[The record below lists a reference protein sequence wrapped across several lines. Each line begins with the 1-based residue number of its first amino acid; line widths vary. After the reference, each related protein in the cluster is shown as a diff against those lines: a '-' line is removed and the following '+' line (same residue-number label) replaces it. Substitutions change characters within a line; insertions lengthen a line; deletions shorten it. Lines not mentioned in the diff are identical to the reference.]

1 MTPIKK
7 FEWGFSPKCWG
18 FGLWIDLDFAR
29 ASISIGPAFLEL
41 NWKASWTGY

>member
-7 FEWGFSPKCWG
+7 FEWGYNPKYWG
-18 FGLWIDLDFAR
+18 FGLWIDVDLVR
-29 ASISIGPAFLEL
+29 ISISVGPTFLEF